1 MNGAS
6 SGGGG
11 GGAGGDGPLV
21 YQRWKGNNV
30 SANVPL
36 LLFFSTYIFL
46 SLSLFP
52 SLLGCMCGSVR
63 FLRWCTRIDL
73 FFFF

>member
-46 SLSLFP
+46 SLSLSSP
-52 SLLGCMCGSVR
+52 R
-63 FLRWCTRIDL
+63 FLGVCVDL
-73 FFFF
+73 CVS